1 MIDVN
6 NGGAIKVIDFGTS
19 HHYGKPNTNMHQMY
33 GTPYYIAPE
42 VLQGNYTE
50 KCDLWSIGVML
61 YIMLC
66 GSPPFNGSDDQIIA
80 KVKKGNWTFRGQA
93 WSTIS
98 DEAKDLVTKLM
109 EKNVNERLSAEDA
122 LQHPWI
128 LQTVKSKFNSKV
140 AEGAINQLQSFQV
153 STIRLLVLSIMKRF
167 Y

>member
-1 MIDVN
+1 
-6 NGGAIKVIDFGTS
+6 
-19 HHYGKPNTNMHQMY
+19 MHQMY